1 MENAAS
7 PVMAGRNFSNDGT
20 TRQEEELMGVD
31 RWLLAGA
38 LGLLAAPAVH
48 AANTGP
54 GVVTNLYVQNGVVV
68 FQVSGIR

>member
-1 MENAAS
+1 
-7 PVMAGRNFSNDGT
+7 
-20 TRQEEELMGVD
+20 MGVD